1 MLALAVAISSF
12 VALSLVPA
20 MASRLPATQ
29 APAGF
34 FARLQA
40 LGDSLVDAYA
50 RLLAVVLRYPV
61 RVLSLAALLAL
72 AAGSLYQLLDKE
84 LLPPEDRG
92 QIRIFATGPNGVGVP
107 YM

>member
-1 MLALAVAISSF
+1 VFVPIAFLPSTAGRLFREFGFVLALAVAISSF

-72 AAGSLYQLLDKE
+72 AAGSL
-84 LLPPEDRG
+84 
-92 QIRIFATGPNGVGVP
+92 
-107 YM
+107 